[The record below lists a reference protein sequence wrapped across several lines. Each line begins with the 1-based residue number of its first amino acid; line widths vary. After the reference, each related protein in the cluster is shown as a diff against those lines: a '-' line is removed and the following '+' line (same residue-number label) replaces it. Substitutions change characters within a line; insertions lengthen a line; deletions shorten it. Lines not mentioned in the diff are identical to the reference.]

1 MGYDYTCDRCDSRG
15 SVPAIMGQ
23 FSEQVWMTTE
33 LGAELQDVGYEL
45 GDTITLCANCTW
57 DILT

>member
-1 MGYDYTCDRCDSRG
+1 
-15 SVPAIMGQ
+15 MGQ